1 WTTTWTDFFLK
12 IVVTSQDET
21 KTESVIVNV
30 KTADAYAPLEM
41 KDSVPA
47 SAAKVDGT
55 TIKLASNGTD
65 LTVAELIALFKTAP
79 EVVVKNAYG
88 VEIDASELTVDVAS
102 SSPYTMT
109 ITFDGQPYTVAL
121 SQTLA

>member
-1 WTTTWTDFFLK
+1 
-12 IVVTSQDET
+12 
-21 KTESVIVNV
+21 
-30 KTADAYAPLEM
+30 M

-47 SAAKVDGT
+47 SAAKVDST
-55 TIKLASNGTD
+55 TIKLASDGTD

-88 VEIDASELTVDVAS
+88 VEIDASELAVKVAS

-121 SQTLA
+121 SQALA